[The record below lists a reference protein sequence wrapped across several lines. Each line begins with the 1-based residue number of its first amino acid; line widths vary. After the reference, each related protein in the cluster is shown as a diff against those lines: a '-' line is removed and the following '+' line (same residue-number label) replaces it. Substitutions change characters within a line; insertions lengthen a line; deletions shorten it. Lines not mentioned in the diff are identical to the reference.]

1 LKLLLTFCR
10 RHGAF
15 SEPLNRQWSHD
26 LHDKLESSKNGD
38 LPPNAPSM
46 PAMASADALK
56 HPGAPNREFSFSNV
70 LGNVTV
76 NVSLPEGVAKKAIS
90 GLVKK
95 HYVLLPT
102 HRPPLRRDKPVR
114 ISIPAVEPSY
124 RFPSTERSFIFI
136 PRALRPNQ
144 QSYMRGRGRGSFH
157 GSRRPSVFG
166 GSTYTPSVAMSRKS
180 SLGGVMRDTVRS
192 PAGSNY
198 GRPSGMGTDAMR
210 PVVRLPG
217 GGPPMAVPVGLP
229 PTMIPT
235 GFSHQY
241 QPPLPNGSVSHG
253 VHSTAIPMYQPRPQK
268 TLSITNIESP
278 AALSVKAPQQQ
289 EEQPFHQQVPAYAHP
304 EDAARTQ
311 QTAPVN
317 NNSGTPQTHIS
328 ESAIYAQPF
337 QPYPMMQGYYPAPF
351 VSPGMMYPM
360 PEPMQNTQWGNGV
373 FPGMLPGQP
382 VQAPQLAPAHNGLV
396 AHEQNGMV
404 YYADPAQ
411 SNQAQFP
418 LAGQAPMMPMYGYY
432 MAPNYYQ
439 A

>member
-1 LKLLLTFCR
+1 MLTARR
-10 RHGAF
+10 RHGP
-15 SEPLNRQWSHD
+15 EPLNQQWSHD
-26 LHDKLESSKNGD
+26 LHDKHESSKSSD
-38 LPPNAPSM
+38 PRSNAPSI
-46 PAMASADALK
+46 PITGSSDAPK
-56 HPGAPNREFSFSNV
+56 HPSAPNREFSFSNI

-76 NVSLPEGVAKKAIS
+76 NVSLPEKGEKKAIT

-114 ISIPAVEPSY
+114 ISIPAVDPSY

-144 QSYMRGRGRGSFH
+144 QSYMRGRGRGSFQ

-180 SLGGVMRDTVRS
+180 SLGGVMRDNVRS

-198 GRPSGMGTDAMR
+198 GRPQGMDAMR

-217 GGPPMAVPVGLP
+217 GGPPMAVPGGEVY
-229 PTMIPT
+229 
-235 GFSHQY
+235 HQY
-241 QPPLPNGSVSHG
+241 QPQPPNGSVSHG

-289 EEQPFHQQVPAYAHP
+289 EEQPFHQQVPTYVQP
-304 EDAARTQ
+304 EDAARAQ
-311 QTAPVN
+311 QTAPAN
-317 NNSGTPQTHIS
+317 NNAGTPLTHIS

-337 QPYPMMQGYYPAPF
+337 QPYPMMQGYYQAPF
-351 VSPGMMYPM
+351 VNPGMMYPM
-360 PEPMQNTQWGNGV
+360 AEPMQNHWANGV
-373 FPGMLPGQP
+373 FPGMMAGQP
-382 VQAPQLAPAHNGLV
+382 VQAPQVAPSHNGLV

-411 SNQAQFP
+411 SNQPQFP
-418 LAGQAPMMPMYGYY
+418 MAGQPPMMPMYGYH